1 MEKCLLLG
9 NGGREAVIAE
19 NISKTYS
26 LYSVL
31 PYENP
36 SIVEYI
42 KNSNG
47 KYIIGSPFDKEL
59 VKKFIEDEKIE
70 VCVISSDNL
79 LQDGLIDLAKSLG
92 LKTFGPTSI
101 AAKLEWSKTYALDI
115 VQKLAPEM
123 VIKNFEISN
132 EEELEKAISNYSD
145 ENFVVKPEGLT
156 GGKGVKVGGEHFAS
170 KQEGLEYA
178 KECLNA
184 SGKVIVQ
191 DKVKGSEFTV
201 MVLTD
206 GKNVVPLPITFDYPY
221 RYEQDKGPGT
231 GGMGCMSFSN
241 GLLPFLEQA
250 DVDKCV
256 DLIKKAINYVNKEKT
271 EFTGVLYGGF
281 FKTEDGIKFI
291 EFNARFGDP
300 EAMNVLNSLETPW
313 NEVMENIFNQTLST
327 DNCKF
332 KKTNTFLVYIVSK
345 DYAVKKNNE
354 PVIFKL
360 NKKSIE
366 DKGVKVYFAN
376 AKEIGENE
384 YTSVSNSRLFAIEK
398 TGDNLEQI
406 KKTVYQVIDEEID
419 KVLDYRKDTCYV
431 RFGKILTCETLKNK
445 KAGIDILR
453 DEMATCKWM
462 IWEQLWEKPLRRE
475 CGLQEEWEKE
485 RNSILQEYPWYNF
498 DYEQGRVLRIN

>member
-19 NISKTYS
+19 NLAKTYS
-26 LYSVL
+26 VYSIL

-36 SIVEYI
+36 SIVEYV
-42 KNSNG
+42 KKSNG
-47 KYIIGSPFDKEL
+47 KYLVGSPFDKEL

-123 VIKNFEISN
+123 VIKNFEISSV
-132 EEELEKAISNYSD
+132 EELDKAIENYSD

-156 GGKGVKVGGEHFAS
+156 GGKGVKVGGEHFS
-170 KQEGLEYA
+170 TKQEGYNYA
-178 KECLNA
+178 KECLEG

-221 RYEQDKGPGT
+221 RYEEDKGPGT

-256 DLIKKAINYVNKEKT
+256 NLIEKTINYVNREST

-281 FKTEDGIKFI
+281 FKTEEGIKFI

-313 NEVMENIFNQTLST
+313 NEVMENIFKQNLST
-327 DNCKF
+327 ENCKF

-360 NKKSIE
+360 NKQNIE
-366 DKGVKVYFAN
+366 NKGVKIYFAN
-376 AKEIGENE
+376 AKEIGENK
-384 YTSVSNSRLFAIEK
+384 YTSVSNSRLFALEK
-398 TGDNLEQI
+398 TGENLEEI
-406 KKTVYQVIDEEID
+406 RKAVYKVIEEEVD
-419 KVLDYRKDTCYV
+419 KVLDYRKDI
-431 RFGKILTCETLKNK
+431 GEI
-445 KAGIDILR
+445 
-453 DEMATCKWM
+453 
-462 IWEQLWEKPLRRE
+462 
-475 CGLQEEWEKE
+475 
-485 RNSILQEYPWYNF
+485 
-498 DYEQGRVLRIN
+498 YEH